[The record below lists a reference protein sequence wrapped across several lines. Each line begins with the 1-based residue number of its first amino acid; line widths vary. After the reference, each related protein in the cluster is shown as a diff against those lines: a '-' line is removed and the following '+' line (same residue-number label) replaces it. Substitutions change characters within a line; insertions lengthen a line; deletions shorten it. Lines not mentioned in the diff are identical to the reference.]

1 MTTIDTNRRFAVTA
15 VCAFGLFFLC
25 DAWLFSYQ
33 GFRRHYGDATQEG
46 QELSK
51 VARSG
56 HLADIADVVLFGSSY
71 VRSGVAGGPF
81 LEQGVIPFNFAASG
95 AGPLYD
101 YFALRRI
108 APILRARE
116 HRPWIVVE
124 LKRDALEADSQ
135 LWAEYPQYLG
145 IVRSRIEMLRFA
157 PMCWRSFRDYG
168 MTSQFLSSVMVPSS
182 IYRSH
187 AVQILGAGSSLQGY
201 FYGME
206 DFSGFAPLY
215 TVAAEALFHRAP
227 DERPLRVSEGK
238 RAFLTAFL
246 RLASDIGCPI
256 ALYSS
261 PMLHPDREAAVYDAL
276 VAELRRELPGLRHLK
291 TTEYGLEP
299 QDFDEGGHPNL
310 HGADKLSRRIIA
322 ALGLRGDTG
331 TLTARLGG
339 AFDIISIAPV
349 GRWTLSDR
357 ARAIDDR
364 SLAIGAASSL
374 PTIAAA
380 RRLAVARGREYVLE
394 AAVALT
400 RGRVLFNVSWQ
411 DGASGRREE
420 RSVVSP
426 RDPRLARD
434 GRVFL
439 RFRPDA
445 HAIDLEIVDADA
457 LNGGASSEGKV
468 EILRLWGDR

>member
-1 MTTIDTNRRFAVTA
+1 MTNDTNRRFAVTA

-25 DAWLFSYQ
+25 DAWLFSYE

-56 HLADIADVVLFGSSY
+56 HLAEIADVVLFGSSY
-71 VRSGVAGGPF
+71 VRSGVAGEPF
-81 LEQGVIPFNFAASG
+81 LEHGVVPFNFAASG
-95 AGPLYD
+95 AGPLFN

-108 APILRARE
+108 APVLRARE

-145 IVRSRIEMLRFA
+145 IVRGRTEMLRFA
-157 PMCWRSFRDYG
+157 PMLWRSFRDYG

-187 AVQILGAGSSLQGY
+187 AVQILGAASSLQGY

-227 DERPLRVSEGK
+227 DERPLRLSDGK
-238 RAFLTAFL
+238 RAFLAAFL

-261 PMLHPDREAAVYDAL
+261 PTLHPDREAAVYDAL
-276 VAELRRELPGLRHLK
+276 VADLRGELPGLRHLK
-291 TTEYGLEP
+291 TTEYGLDP
-299 QDFDEGGHPNL
+299 GDFDEGGHPNL
-310 HGADKLSRRIIA
+310 HGADRLSRRIIA
-322 ALGLRGDTG
+322 ALDLRGDPG
-331 TLTARLGG
+331 TLTTRLGR
-339 AFDIISIAPV
+339 AFDVVSLAPV
-349 GRWTLSDR
+349 GRWTLSNR
-357 ARAIDDR
+357 ARAVGDR
-364 SLAIGAASSL
+364 SLAIDTASSL

-380 RRLAVARGREYVLE
+380 PSIAVTRGREYVLE

-400 RGRVLFNVSWQ
+400 RGRIAFNVSWL

-420 RSVVSP
+420 RRAMSP

-434 GRVFL
+434 GRLFL
-439 RFRPDA
+439 RFRADA
-445 HAIDLEIVDADA
+445 DAIDLGIVDVEA